1 MNSSADLL
9 EYAGGFQ
16 VLQAAE
22 LKVALPI
29 LLGVICLVG
38 LAGNTMVVAVLMYD
52 FRQAKSSVAN
62 GLIVLLSASD
72 LLVLLFCA
80 PLRAVTYSRP
90 NWSFGWLMC
99 KSSDYFLQACL
110 SAKSFTLAAV
120 GHARYQHVVKPK
132 NYIHFKCRRLVA
144 LTCCIW
150 SLSFLLPIPH
160 WLFAD
165 IRHLGAA
172 TACVLVIPAD
182 AWHFMTAFGVAYP
195 LAVYLLPLGFAMVC
209 LVKALVKYKPGRNR
223 TPNRR
228 YEIRRVTVM
237 LLALSGAFA
246 VMRLPEWVAWSWN
259 RHRGPLSP
267 APPIALLVLA
277 QVLTLANCTVNP
289 LVLLAASED
298 FKEGVRSAWKVATRR
313 GAGRRG
319 GTATLG
325 EKVCLSIPRAGA
337 ASSICALPTISA
349 REDVPIC
356 RNLAQSIPPDVQYFW
371 QHRRNATPADSNDPV
386 PWENQEQA

>member
-16 VLQAAE
+16 ALKEAE
-22 LKVALPI
+22 LRVALPVV
-29 LLGVICLVG
+29 LGVICLVG
-38 LAGNTMVVAVLMYD
+38 LAGNTMVVAVLMHD

-62 GLIVLLSASD
+62 GLIVLLSATD
-72 LLVLLFCA
+72 LLILLFCA

-90 NWSFGWLMC
+90 SWSFGWLLC

-120 GHARYQHVVKPK
+120 GHARYQHVAKPK
-132 NYIHFKCRRLVA
+132 NYIDFKCRRLVA
-144 LTCCIW
+144 LTCSIW
-150 SLSFLLPIPH
+150 SLSCLLPIPH

-165 IRHLGAA
+165 LRRRGAEIS
-172 TACVLVIPAD
+172 CVLEIPAH

-195 LAVYLLPLGFAMVC
+195 LAVYLMPVSFAMAC
-209 LVKALVKYKPGRNR
+209 LVRALVKSKPGRNR

-237 LLALSGAFA
+237 LLVLSGAFA
-246 VMRLPEWVAWSWN
+246 VMRLPEWVAWTWS
-259 RHRGPLSP
+259 RHRGSFSP
-267 APPIALLVLA
+267 GPPTALLVLG

-289 LVLLAASED
+289 FVLLAASED
-298 FKEGVRSAWKVATRR
+298 FKDGVRSAWAVATRR
-313 GAGRRG
+313 GAGGQAR
-319 GTATLG
+319 TSSFAQ
-325 EKVCLSIPRAGA
+325 KVCATIPHSGA
-337 ASSICALPTISA
+337 ASSLCALPTISA

-356 RNLAQSIPPDVQYFW
+356 RDLAQNIPPDVQHFW
-371 QHRRNATPADSNDPV
+371 QHRKNAAPVDNNDPV
-386 PWENQEQA
+386 PWESQEQA